1 MHRQMETLTSSLQPQ
16 ITFPILH
23 ASDVSAARRAGQ
35 KLADS
40 LGFAEVQAG
49 RLAIVI
55 TEAGTNILKHAS
67 EGTLYIMPTHSNA
80 ETAGIDVLA
89 VDSGPGIGDIE
100 TSLRDGVSTAGTA
113 GTGLGALHRQADE
126 FDVWTARGQGAAF
139 FMRLWSTPAPPA
151 PSPLRSSIEVGALCV
166 PLAGEDESGDG
177 WAVSCNQDGASLLG
191 VDGLGHGPE
200 AHKAAA
206 GAIAALERRPAAA
219 PAETLHAA
227 HEALRVT
234 RGAALSVARIDFSA
248 DQLHFAGIGN
258 VNCVV
263 VDGESRRAMVSHNGI
278 VGNNMRKV
286 QEFSVACPPGALV
299 ILHSDGIQTQWDLKA
314 YPGLVART
322 PAIVAGILMRDFIR
336 RRDDAM
342 VLVGRR
348 TGGYA

>member
-1 MHRQMETLTSSLQPQ
+1 METLISSLQPQ
-16 ITFPILH
+16 IVFPILH
-23 ASDVSAARRAGQ
+23 ASDVAAARRAGQ
-35 KLADS
+35 KLADT

-55 TEAGTNILKHAS
+55 TEAGTNILKHAG
-67 EGTLYIMPTHSNA
+67 EGTLYIMRAQSGVDAP
-80 ETAGIDVLA
+80 GIDVLA
-89 VDSGPGIGDIE
+89 VDSGPGIRDLQ

-113 GTGLGALHRQADE
+113 GTGLGALRRQADE
-126 FDVWTARGQGAAF
+126 FDVWTARDQGSVF
-139 FMRLWSTPAPPA
+139 FMRLWSSPAPPE
-151 PSPLRSSIEVGALCV
+151 PCGIEVGALYV

-177 WAVSCNQDGASLLG
+177 WAVSCNRDGATLLG

-206 GAIAALERRPAAA
+206 AAIAALERRASATPS
-219 PAETLHAA
+219 ETLQAA
-227 HEALRVT
+227 HEALRIT
-234 RGAALSVARIDFSA
+234 RGAALSVARIDYA
-248 DQLHFAGIGN
+248 ANQLRFAGIGN
-258 VNCVV
+258 VNGIVY
-263 VDGESRRAMVSHNGI
+263 DGDTRRALVSHNGI

-286 QEFSVACPPGALV
+286 QEFSVDCPPGALV

-314 YPGLVART
+314 YPGLLART

-348 TGGYA
+348 RGGHA